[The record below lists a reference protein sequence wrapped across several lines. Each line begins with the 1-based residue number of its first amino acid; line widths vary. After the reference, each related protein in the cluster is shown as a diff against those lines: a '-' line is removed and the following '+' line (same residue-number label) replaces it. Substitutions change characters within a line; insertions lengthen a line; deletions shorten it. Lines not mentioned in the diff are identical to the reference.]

1 MSEASKHNAFAQN
14 IVLMALETGFSWLMQ
29 HDALLKEQVQPL
41 IKKNTVVKINNFIPV
56 FNVYIQFTEQGVL
69 FDLDEPQKKPDLKM
83 RATPVVLF
91 KILVMGDTRS
101 LRNLR
106 IEGDVDLAYQFKDL
120 LLLCTLSKIIT
131 DLPKWLFTAPEKQL
145 FSQSRIAPLLETLAQ
160 QREYISK
167 LKSELKRDEY
177 QHKKLVK
184 QAKLFK
190 TCTMVFAFLFIS
202 CLVLLIFKW

>member
-14 IVLMALETGFSWLMQ
+14 IILMALETGFSWLMQ
-29 HDALLKEQVQPL
+29 HDALLKTQVQSL
-41 IKKNTVVKINNFIPV
+41 IEKNVIVQINNFIPV
-56 FNVYIQFTEQGVL
+56 FTVYIQFTEHGVL
-69 FDLDEPQKKPDLKM
+69 FDLNEPNKKPDLKM
-83 RATPVVLF
+83 RVTPVVLF

-106 IEGDVDLAYQFKDL
+106 IEGHVDLAYHFKDL
-120 LLLCTLSKIIT
+120 LLLCTLSKILT
-131 DLPKWLFTAPEKQL
+131 DLPKWLFTVPEKQL
-145 FSQSRIAPLLETLAQ
+145 FSQSRINPLLETLAQ

-190 TCTMVFAFLFIS
+190 TLSVIFSILFFI
-202 CLVLLIFKW
+202 CFILLIFKW